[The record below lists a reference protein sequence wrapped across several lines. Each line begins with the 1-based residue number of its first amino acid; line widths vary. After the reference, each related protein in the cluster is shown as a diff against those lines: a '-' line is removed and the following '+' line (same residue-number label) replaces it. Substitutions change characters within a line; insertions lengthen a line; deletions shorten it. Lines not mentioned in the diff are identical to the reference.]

1 MIFQQELCRPETNGR
16 IYLSSERKKQP
27 RLLDSTKISVRF
39 KEEIKSFIDKQ
50 KLTEFST
57 TKSALQQ
64 MLKGF
69 LDRKHKRRKRKTD
82 LSKSLPQITQYPIKP
97 FKALSP

>member
-16 IYLSSERKKQP
+16 IYLSNERKKQP

-69 LDRKHKRRKRKTD
+69 LLTGNMEKVYKT
-82 LSKSLPQITQYPIKP
+82 IK
-97 FKALSP
+97 